1 MTTQIIFNLDSL
13 EDFSKILQLLK
24 EYGFDQKIQIK
35 SKSSK
40 PIKIV
45 LKPRQ
50 AGWGKGLFSYVAPD
64 FDETPS
70 GFEDYF
76 LANKPI
82 N

>member
-1 MTTQIIFNLDSL
+1 MTTQIILNLDSL
-13 EDFSKILQLLK
+13 EDFSQILQLLK
-24 EYGFDQKIQIK
+24 EFGFDKKIQIK
-35 SKSSK
+35 SKTPK
-40 PIKIV
+40 PNKKE

-64 FDETPS
+64 FDETPV

-76 LANKPI
+76 LVTKPK

>member
-40 PIKIV
+40 PIKKV

-64 FDETPS
+64 FDLIWIFWS
-70 GFEDYF
+70 
-76 LANKPI
+76 KPYSLS